1 MDYSFKTLSAFIGPK
16 KKKIII
22 TRGNGGQT
30 FLIKNFAPKSG
41 R

>member
-1 MDYSFKTLSAFIGPK
+1 MDYSFKTLSAFIGP